1 VSVDAAS
8 TFGKK
13 NFGGKNTAAV
23 ACASYR
29 DSRTGS
35 VRACTGHVD
44 ENLLKLACY
53 DELVRRPSVC
63 LSQHGPTAAN
73 PLLQV
78 CCCGPGRQETSID
91 RCSSRCTVDAISVD
105 WSIGATTAEKLEVT
119 SRGVDTDPIPFSSS
133 IPSPSPTVAPP
144 LFHPFPSLL
153 PGWDAPCIP
162 RMLHGMKRFFPPPR

>member
-1 VSVDAAS
+1 M
-8 TFGKK
+8 
-13 NFGGKNTAAV
+13 
-23 ACASYR
+23 ACETREQVPCGPARVTWAKTS
-29 DSRTGS
+29 
-35 VRACTGHVD
+35 
-44 ENLLKLACY
+44 LKLTCY
-53 DELVRRPSVC
+53 DELVWRPSVC

-78 CCCGPGRQETSID
+78 CCCRPGGQETSID

-133 IPSPSPTVAPP
+133 IPSPSPTIAPP

-162 RMLHGMKRFFPPPR
+162 SMLHGMERFFPPPR

>member
-13 NFGGKNTAAV
+13 TLAGKTRLPWRAHHIETREQVPCGPARVTWTNWRV
-23 ACASYR
+23 MMNWY
-29 DSRTGS
+29 G
-35 VRACTGHVD
+35 VR
-44 ENLLKLACY
+44 
-53 DELVRRPSVC
+53 
-63 LSQHGPTAAN
+63 

-105 WSIGATTAEKLEVT
+105 WSIGATTAEKLEGT

-133 IPSPSPTVAPP
+133 IPSPFPTVAPP

-153 PGWDAPCIP
+153 TGWDAPCIP
-162 RMLHGMKRFFPPPR
+162 RMLHGMERFFSPPR